1 MDTLFQVSRD
11 EEKEKGKK
19 ERNILTCSLLLQ
31 FKNPSE
37 ISTPCYVFGVRELS
51 PFILVPRAS
60 SFPGLQ
66 EVLGTRIHL
75 FDPKGGKLGV
85 AMLFKLHG

>member
-1 MDTLFQVSRD
+1 MK
-11 EEKEKGKK
+11 EKKGKK
-19 ERNILTCSLLLQ
+19 ERNILAHSLLLQ

-60 SFPGLQ
+60 SYSGLQ